1 MGRSWR
7 LLVTEPLDGPTNMAV
22 DEALLR
28 SRVQGSGPPTVRF
41 YGWRPATVS
50 LGYAQPLDETVDRA
64 QCTALGIALVRRP
77 TGGSAILHEPPE
89 GEVTYSVVARGDDFT
104 GADDVLETYR
114 VVGQGLAEGLERLGA
129 AAELVPLARGRRD
142 GSGPPGFCF
151 RRAGAYEIAVGG
163 RKLVGSAQRRQ
174 RGAFL
179 QHGAVLL
186 DADPARIRA
195 VFPLEVEPASG
206 LTTLAEVLGRRPG
219 FDAVA
224 EALSAGLAAALGAPL
239 VPAGLSPEES
249 AMVDALVAD
258 KYATEAWTVLGQRP
272 EEGR

>member
-1 MGRSWR
+1 M
-7 LLVTEPLDGPTNMAV
+7 
-22 DEALLR
+22 
-28 SRVQGSGPPTVRF
+28 
-41 YGWRPATVS
+41 
-50 LGYAQPLDETVDRA
+50 
-64 QCTALGIALVRRP
+64 RRP
-77 TGGSAILHEPPE
+77 TGGSAILHESPE

-114 VVGQGLAEGLERLGA
+114 VIGQGLADGLERLGA
-129 AAELVPLARGRRD
+129 AAELVPLVRGRRD

-195 VFPLEVEPASG
+195 IFPREVEPASG

-219 FDAVA
+219 FDAVV

-239 VPAGLSPEES
+239 VPAGLSGEEG

-258 KYATEAWTVLGQRP
+258 KYATEAWTALGQLPAAIGAPGAPAGQAR
-272 EEGR
+272 